1 MLYDYTN
8 IIIMYKHV
16 FASREHTQ
24 SSCPQLILT
33 WFRKIQNLFMQAEN
47 YKAKYG
53 KC

>member
-1 MLYDYTN
+1 MYNFTN

-16 FASREHTQ
+16 FANREHIQ
-24 SSCPQLILT
+24 ASCLQLILT
-33 WFRKIQNLFMQAEN
+33 WFRKIQNVLLQTEN